1 MSLRV
6 SFDLDDDDL
15 DHFRLIMR
23 EARKTVAHLQPED
36 IVAAAETLLRGI
48 GATGTPGFIRERL
61 GQLQMLIQMMTDLEW
76 RLPHAEASRVLNA
89 LAYFTEPEDLIPDQ
103 IPGLGYLDDAI
114 MIELV
119 VRELGHEIEAYR
131 DFCDLRDTNSDKST
145 TTRERWLDK
154 RRDELQ
160 ARMRQRRE
168 RDLRDRHDRGD
179 RPLLD

>member
-1 MSLRV
+1 MSLRI

-23 EARKTVAHLQPED
+23 EARKTVAHLPPED
-36 IVAAAETLLRGI
+36 IVSAAEALLRGT
-48 GATGTPGFIRERL
+48 GATGSPGFIRERL
-61 GQLQMLIQMMTDLEW
+61 GKLQLLIQMMTDLEW

-103 IPGLGYLDDAI
+103 IPGLGFLDDAI

-119 VRELGHEIEAYR
+119 VRELDHEIEAYR
-131 DFCDLRDTNSDKST
+131 DFCDLRNSNRDKT
-145 TTRERWLDK
+145 AITRERWLDK
-154 RRDELQ
+154 RRSELH

-168 RDLRDRHDRGD
+168 RDLQALRDRGD